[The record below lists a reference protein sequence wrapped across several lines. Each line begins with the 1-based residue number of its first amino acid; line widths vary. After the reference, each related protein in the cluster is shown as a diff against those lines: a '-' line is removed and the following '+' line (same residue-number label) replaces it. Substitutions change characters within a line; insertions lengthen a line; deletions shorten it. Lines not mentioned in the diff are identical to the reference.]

1 MIVGWMFG
9 RIVPLL
15 LLFVVHYGSSFVYN
29 VRSVQSYH
37 GLKNYEDQFV
47 LVRNSSDSQV
57 EVNEETNV
65 DEEERQA
72 GHEYKWVCNGVVERE
87 SMPLNEAVMQIS
99 GVSVDRANELIA
111 LGALNFVFNI

>member
-37 GLKNYEDQFV
+37 GLKNYEDQCV

-57 EVNEETNV
+57 EVNENLKAEGFEIKKDNNVIYINGYDSTGAMYGLLDIAETIKNNGC
-65 DEEERQA
+65 DAIEE
-72 GHEYKWVCNGVVERE
+72 K
-87 SMPLNEAVMQIS
+87 LNA
-99 GVSVDRANELIA
+99 
-111 LGALNFVFNI
+111 